1 MPGGTAYYDDRTI
14 NVLLSETDIRFARD
28 TDDTYGFALPE
39 IPTADLGGKSSD
51 DLQTILTRSGQ
62 YNCGVDYNFNAIDKT
77 TNARLISRGFIPWTW
92 TYSGEVTI
100 ISGLESGIPAMTN
113 NDADALT
120 AFPEKVTVANEQSS
134 VPAVGAPVKLVVTE
148 YGGEEKIAEG
158 KATEVA
164 DLGDGRY
171 EVLAE
176 YDPSEYY
183 LSSMLYTQ
191 KQTVTVEKKKSGCGS
206 AIGGIPLALTLLPVY
221 LSESKRKF
229 TK

>member
-1 MPGGTAYYDDRTI
+1 MVLVLEIKSAKTDVAHILAEKLGKDNLAFLKDYLTVISFDR
-14 NVLLSETDIRFARD
+14 NQLLEMKE
-28 TDDTYGFALPE
+28 ALPE

-148 YGGEEKIAEG
+148 YGGEEKSRKERRR
-158 KATEVA
+158 KWPTSAT
-164 DLGDGRY
+164 GDTKCLPNTIRRNIIFPPCCTHKNK
-171 EVLAE
+171 
-176 YDPSEYY
+176 PS
-183 LSSMLYTQ
+183 
-191 KQTVTVEKKKSGCGS
+191 
-206 AIGGIPLALTLLPVY
+206 P
-221 LSESKRKF
+221 
-229 TK
+229 